1 MLAIIN
7 KNRIKTP
14 IDRQIVRQSI
24 YMQINRQISPIFMI
38 NDFEQKP
45 LNQIFDTYLYT
56 GIRTIHNEMIAIKFI
71 NENGG

>member
-1 MLAIIN
+1 
-7 KNRIKTP
+7 
-14 IDRQIVRQSI
+14 
-24 YMQINRQISPIFMI
+24 MI
-38 NDFEQKP
+38 NDFESKP